1 MSTATASPAHA
12 VLAPSRSLGSIFDR
26 PPQRALAA
34 RPCVRSQRLPQQQHL
49 GYSRQ
54 HARADRRQ
62 RQLARC
68 VRCEAS
74 RKDSDRE
81 VWEPEVIDNSQASTK
96 KTEGAGPG
104 EEFDVMNVLAEVK
117 RDKGLKLVVSLAID
131 FLGMASYGIP
141 VVGEAEDIAW
151 APICA
156 FILNYLYG
164 MGEYPVRTPSRTRLR
179 SATRGSSGSD
189 VWAGMR

>member
-1 MSTATASPAHA
+1 
-12 VLAPSRSLGSIFDR
+12 
-26 PPQRALAA
+26 
-34 RPCVRSQRLPQQQHL
+34 
-49 GYSRQ
+49 
-54 HARADRRQ
+54 
-62 RQLARC
+62 
-68 VRCEAS
+68 
-74 RKDSDRE
+74 
-81 VWEPEVIDNSQASTK
+81 VIDNSQASTK

-164 MGEYPVRTPSRTRLR
+164 MGPITIMGFMEEALPGLDIIPTATIAWSVENLESLR
-179 SATRGSSGSD
+179 GFRKYVFPNGD
-189 VWAGMR
+189 NQ